1 MMKRSQLKNKAN
13 RSKSQQDYET
23 YKKQRNFVVNLNRK
37 HKKYFFANI
46 SNDSHKKSIWNFCN
60 TVFPSKSGGNSERI
74 TLEHNGRMITDEK
87 TVANIFNIHFVNIV
101 KSLNLP
107 QWSSQPVIE
116 LKYGNL
122 DKILDKYKNHSSI
135 NFINEKMR
143 NSNMS
148 FSFEYATEDEV
159 SKIISSLDDRK
170 STSGFIPTWVIK
182 QFQHIIIKPLTEC
195 INFCLSTGNFPDELK
210 LAEVLPI
217 FKKHDKLD
225 KGNYRPISVLSS
237 ISKIYERILFSRMNA
252 YFEPIFSDLLCGF
265 RSNHSTQHALL
276 RLIQNWQTQLDNK
289 KQVGTILMDLSKAFD
304 SLPNELLLA
313 KLIAYGFNNRSTFLV
328 GNYLTNRKQRT
339 KVGSE
344 LSLWLD
350 VIIGVPQGSVLG
362 PLLFNIF
369 INDLMYIAQ
378 TCNVCNFADDN
389 TIYCFDR
396 NLLDLTRN
404 LQNEV
409 KLFLS
414 WFENNQLVANPD
426 KFQLMYLGSQCNNL
440 TNLPLMVIED
450 IELAPKSSVKLLGVT
465 LDNKINFNEHI
476 TNICKTASLNTNCLA
491 RIRKYIDV
499 KNSRLLYNAYIKSV
513 FGYASMIWMFC
524 QKSSYKRIESIQKR
538 ALRIVYLDQEK
549 SLDEM
554 CHTYNEIS
562 IHKMNLVALATEIFK
577 ISLQLSPSF
586 MSDLFVLKEIIY
598 NLRKSNLL
606 KLPVAISSKYGT
618 YSVFFLGCLFWNS
631 LPDNVKNSKTL
642 EIFKKNIKKLNF
654 KCPCQVCK

>member
-1 MMKRSQLKNKAN
+1 
-13 RSKSQQDYET
+13 
-23 YKKQRNFVVNLNRK
+23 
-37 HKKYFFANI
+37 
-46 SNDSHKKSIWNFCN
+46 
-60 TVFPSKSGGNSERI
+60 
-74 TLEHNGRMITDEK
+74 MITDEK

-135 NFINEKMR
+135 NFIC
-143 NSNMS
+143 
-148 FSFEYATEDEV
+148 FEYATEDEV
-159 SKIISSLDDRK
+159 SNIISSLDDKR

-195 INFCLSTGNFPDELK
+195 INFCLSTGIFPDELK

-304 SLPNELLLA
+304 SLPHELLLA
-313 KLIAYGFNNRSTFLV
+313 KSIAYGFNNRSTFLV
-328 GNYLTNRKQRT
+328 ENYLTNRKQRT

-369 INDLMYIAQ
+369 
-378 TCNVCNFADDN
+378 F
-389 TIYCFDR
+389 
-396 NLLDLTRN
+396 
-404 LQNEV
+404 
-409 KLFLS
+409 
-414 WFENNQLVANPD
+414 
-426 KFQLMYLGSQCNNL
+426 
-440 TNLPLMVIED
+440 
-450 IELAPKSSVKLLGVT
+450 
-465 LDNKINFNEHI
+465 
-476 TNICKTASLNTNCLA
+476 
-491 RIRKYIDV
+491 
-499 KNSRLLYNAYIKSV
+499 
-513 FGYASMIWMFC
+513 MI
-524 QKSSYKRIESIQKR
+524 
-538 ALRIVYLDQEK
+538 
-549 SLDEM
+549 
-554 CHTYNEIS
+554 
-562 IHKMNLVALATEIFK
+562 
-577 ISLQLSPSF
+577 
-586 MSDLFVLKEIIY
+586 
-598 NLRKSNLL
+598 
-606 KLPVAISSKYGT
+606 
-618 YSVFFLGCLFWNS
+618 
-631 LPDNVKNSKTL
+631 
-642 EIFKKNIKKLNF
+642 
-654 KCPCQVCK
+654 